1 MNVVLDTNVVAS
13 AIMTGGGVPAQVFR
27 AWLSGQFDLLLS
39 AAVLLEIADVL
50 HRPHI
55 RARMALSDEEL
66 EELLGSLRG
75 NARWLDNIPE
85 VPVLI
90 ADPKDT
96 KFLALAKAA
105 GAHAIVSGDAH
116 LLDLGTYEGIPVLT
130 PAQFLDVL
138 EQERG

>member
-1 MNVVLDTNVVAS
+1 
-13 AIMTGGGVPAQVFR
+13 
-27 AWLSGQFDLLLS
+27 
-39 AAVLLEIADVL
+39 
-50 HRPHI
+50 
-55 RARMALSDEEL
+55 MALSDEEL

-96 KFLALAKAA
+96 KFLSLAKAA